1 MVTEDELKD
10 DEEYEDIVE
19 DMRGEGGKYG
29 MASYS
34 FFFLVTTVPP
44 FFIVRFR
51 VIYLY
56 SLARFLLVQQ
66 LGPLFLFYGDVSCY
80 LLVLLIRVLLAQQL
94 PKTI

>member
-66 LGPLFLFYGDVSCY
+66 LGPLFF
-80 LLVLLIRVLLAQQL
+80 IFW
-94 PKTI
+94 